1 MLRTDQ
7 MLPNVQGLKDQQ
19 EGRIKSDVRPV
30 ASDSVKTVQEL
41 RTANL
46 EHDGVSRPIRAL

>member
-19 EGRIKSDVRPV
+19 EGRINSDVRPV
-30 ASDSVKTVQEL
+30 TSDSVKTDQEL
-41 RTANL
+41 VPL
-46 EHDGVSRPIRAL
+46 E